1 MPWPNPHPEDEAIDR
16 ARDELAAI
24 RASQPDAVNA
34 AQDALAKA
42 TVKLHAAERS
52 LQICRRLGHDDTLA
66 LRAVE
71 HAQAAVTMAGDLL
84 IEVLDVAAGRSERA
98 A

>member
-1 MPWPNPHPEDEAIDR
+1 MPWPHAHPEDEAIDR

-42 TVKLHAAERS
+42 TVKLHAAEMQLR
-52 LQICRRLGHDDTLA
+52 ICRRLGHDDTLA
-66 LRAVE
+66 LLAVE
-71 HAQAAVTMAGDLL
+71 TAQAAVMVAGDLL
-84 IEVLDVAAGRSERA
+84 IEALDVAAGRSGRA